1 MTNESIIIAK
11 DLAGGY
17 PSRKIWEGANFSIGS
32 GEFVAVLGPNGAGKT
47 TLFRMLLGLV
57 RPLRGSLTILG
68 ETPRRG
74 NPRIGYVPQQHPI
87 DSDTNIEAVELVRLG
102 LDGTRWGF
110 GSGKKMATNHKGHLR
125 QEGHLPGKLHE
136 DWMEDALPA
145 EDALSGED
153 ALRAAEKAMVALRA
167 VGAEELAHRP
177 LGALSG
183 GELQRIFLAE
193 ALIGEPDLLLLDEPL
208 ANLDMRRESNFV
220 ELINNVVRSRNV
232 TVLLIAHNINPLLPV
247 LDRVIYVAN
256 GKVTTGKPSEVLT
269 SESLTDLY
277 GIPIEVLKDSRGRIA
292 IVGMDEPMADH
303 HGR

>member
-1 MTNESIIIAK
+1 MSSDSVIVAK

-17 PSRKIWEGANFSIGS
+17 PTNTVWKDANFSIGR

-47 TLFRMLLGLV
+47 TLFRLLLGLAQ
-57 RPLRGSLTILG
+57 PLSGTLSILG
-68 ETPRRG
+68 ETPKRG
-74 NPRIGYVPQQHPI
+74 NPRIGYVPQKHPI
-87 DSDTNIEAVELVRLG
+87 DSETGVEALQLVRLG
-102 LDGTRWGF
+102 LDGNKWGM
-110 GSGKKMATNHKGHLR
+110 GSAS
-125 QEGHLPGKLHE
+125 EGTE
-136 DWMEDALPA
+136 EALA
-145 EDALSGED
+145 
-153 ALRAAEKAMVALRA
+153 ALRT

-193 ALIGEPDLLLLDEPL
+193 ALIGKPDLLLLDEPL

-220 ELINNVVRSRNV
+220 QLINDVVRSRGV

-256 GKVTTGKPSEVLT
+256 GKVTNGKPSEVLT
-269 SESLTDLY
+269 SKSLTDLY

-292 IVGMDEPMADH
+292 IIGMDEPVADH
-303 HGR
+303 HGHE